1 MQVVYERCCGLD
13 VHKIIRTE
21 TGGSI
26 PNNTRYLAIFPAV
39 QIPNNVYYEKDE

>member
-26 PNNTRYLAIFPAV
+26 PNNTLLSLVKSYLSVFGKV
-39 QIPNNVYYEKDE
+39 S